1 MKITVID
8 GQGGSLGKA
17 LVAAIKKRFPHEEVF
32 AIGTN
37 ALAASAMLTSGA
49 DAAASGENPVL
60 VACRKSE
67 VIIGPIGLLAADS
80 LHGEITPAMAV
91 AIGQSSAHKILLPI
105 TKCNISIVGKQGLST
120 KEMIEGAIAELASYL
135 VDRSV

>member
-1 MKITVID
+1 MRITVID

-17 LVAAIKKRFPHEEVF
+17 LVAAIKKRFPEEEVF

-37 ALAASAMLTSGA
+37 ALATGALLSGGA
-49 DAAASGENPVL
+49 DAAATGENPVL
-60 VACRKSE
+60 VACRTSE

-91 AIGQSSAHKILLPI
+91 AVGQSPAHKILLPI
-105 TKCNISIVGKQGLST
+105 TKCNVSIVGKQELSA
-120 KEMIEGAIAELASYL
+120 KEMIEGAVAELAAYL
-135 VDRSV
+135 VDRSR